1 MDDESCD
8 AKSME
13 NIFSSYC
20 NQKKVPRQLLMSQ
33 SVEVVRSL
41 PHDIKY
47 ITLKLAVGFNSYKL
61 LGWTKMET
69 RFPHRLGW
77 FQFYSMQILFR
88 RFKCL
93 YAESLYFHQYKYRN
107 RVSFEN
113 NGIRDCCRTSWNH
126 VLCLARKY
134 VAYSSAKVANIYYID
149 DHTCSPRDI
158 DKWLL

>member
-20 NQKKVPRQLLMSQ
+20 NQKKVPRQLLMGQ

-69 RFPHRLGW
+69 RFPHRLVGSNST
-77 FQFYSMQILFR
+77 QCKY
-88 RFKCL
+88 CL
-93 YAESLYFHQYKYRN
+93 GDLNACMLKACISIN
-107 RVSFEN
+107 
-113 NGIRDCCRTSWNH
+113 T
-126 VLCLARKY
+126 
-134 VAYSSAKVANIYYID
+134 NIE
-149 DHTCSPRDI
+149 TG
-158 DKWLL
+158 